1 MAWPE
6 ARDQVVAIIE
16 ATTPTTLKGGLGGK
30 FRYEKKASRLAVP
43 DSRGFW
49 FGMHERVAMHGQT
62 TPVLP
67 RRTRLAVPLIFAYR
81 DDIEPA
87 RRMEA
92 MLADYDAIVR
102 RLMDSGNWASSTS
115 TIENLSASEEDLAEA
130 ITEPVEGAVLQIFN
144 LLIEF
149 RTS

>member
-1 MAWPE
+1 MAWAD
-6 ARDQVVAIIE
+6 ARDQVVTIVE
-16 ATTPTTLKGGLGGK
+16 ATVPTTLKGGLGGR
-30 FRYEKKASRLAVP
+30 FRYEKRASRSQIP

-49 FGMHERVAMHGQT
+49 FDLHERVAMHGQT

-67 RRTRLAVPLIFAYR
+67 RRTRLVVPLVFSYR
-81 DDIEPA
+81 DDVEPA

-92 MLADYDAIVR
+92 MLADYDAITR

-115 TIENLSASEEDLAEA
+115 TIENLSASEEDLSEA
-130 ITEPVEGAVLQIFN
+130 TTEIVEGAALQIFN